1 MRFLFINDHFDKSKL
16 SFLTVALT
24 FFRITVALI
33 FGKLVPK
40 VTKPYLGSISS
51 SNLYDLRV
59 DNAKNDCQHV
69 YLYFTAG
76 PFLVKLPPEKIFTK
90 IFIAPKVSY

>member
-1 MRFLFINDHFDKSKL
+1 MSDLNFIHSKYL
-16 SFLTVALT
+16 LTVALT

-59 DNAKNDCQHV
+59 DNAK
-69 YLYFTAG
+69 
-76 PFLVKLPPEKIFTK
+76 K
-90 IFIAPKVSY
+90 

>member
-1 MRFLFINDHFDKSKL
+1 MPICTGKDHFGCVTVILVLINGHFGCDFYSLTITLISQKL

-59 DNAKNDCQHV
+59 DNAKQ
-69 YLYFTAG
+69 
-76 PFLVKLPPEKIFTK
+76 
-90 IFIAPKVSY
+90 